1 MHLALEVISKVAES
15 PQEIDQ
21 SRDFTYDVKNSA
33 LPPVCALSLDSFHTI
48 KESSYYLIEH

>member
-21 SRDFTYDVKNSA
+21 SIDFTYDVKNSA
-33 LPPVCALSLDSFHTI
+33 LPPVCAL
-48 KESSYYLIEH
+48 